1 MRTLARL
8 TIHFS
13 LLLVSIGAIFHRS
26 SVTGIRQRLVDNE
39 NMSVFNY
46 LLEKLRSSD
55 KDLRFMALNDLR
67 IEMSGLRVNISPQH
81 EDKLT
86 AAVLELVRRF
96 FSGVVSSS
104 LRRCVIS
111 ISDLLP
117 TVRLLRP
124 YGAFRGLH
132 LVTES

>member
-1 MRTLARL
+1 
-8 TIHFS
+8 
-13 LLLVSIGAIFHRS
+13 
-26 SVTGIRQRLVDNE
+26 
-39 NMSVFNY
+39 
-46 LLEKLRSSD
+46 
-55 KDLRFMALNDLR
+55 MALNDLR

-124 YGAFRGLH
+124 CGAF
-132 LVTES
+132 